1 MDKGKIIGSI
11 GIVAM
16 AVLFCYFVLLSANSL
31 NRAYADVTNSGATT
45 NEQTNT
51 SGSNTTI
58 SGGYAAETTTTYQD
72 GSSSNVYINN

>member
-45 NEQTNT
+45 NT
-51 SGSNTTI
+51 
-58 SGGYAAETTTTYQD
+58 AALYLFVQQK
-72 GSSSNVYINN
+72 